1 MRISRRELLAAA
13 ATTVAAGCSIKPGSD
28 SGSQVVPA
36 EQVPKKAQVL
46 DPALQLSLPARAV
59 APSTI
64 TQFASTNSVQ
74 VSVAGQTTQEE
85 LLLALSAGGPGGI
98 DIALVDGVSL
108 DYLIAEKLVEPIDHS
123 LVPNLRLV
131 SSPFSDPPYDS
142 GSAHSVGKDY
152 TTVGFATAF
161 SDAAPN
167 DSWAAFFGFARSFT
181 KRVSVPDDPENV
193 VGAAMLALGHS
204 WSSATVN
211 DLADVRVFLLGLRK
225 SLVVDGTLDRDGL
238 GEMFAVMALATGFRD
253 PPSGIRFVVPKEGAV
268 INMRSYCIP
277 VLAPDPVTAH
287 SWLNET
293 LAPTT
298 VRNDVIVSGRAS
310 PVLEANYLVPPQI
323 LVNPAIYPPASVK
336 DQLQFSTVT
345 PAQAQAR
352 AAVWG
357 AVKP

>member
-1 MRISRRELLAAA
+1 MRLSRRELLAAA
-13 ATTVAAGCSIKPGSD
+13 VTTVAAGCSIKPGNN

-46 DPALQLSLPARAV
+46 DPALNLSLPARAV

-64 TQFASTNSVQ
+64 AEFAETNSVK
-74 VSVAGQTTQEE
+74 VSVAGQTNQEE
-85 LLLALSAGGPGGI
+85 LLLTLAAGGPGGI
-98 DIALVDGVSL
+98 DVALVDGVSL
-108 DYLIAEKLVEPIDHS
+108 SYLIAEKLVEPIDHS

-142 GSAHSVGKDY
+142 GSGHAVAKDY

-161 SDAAPN
+161 SDAPPN
-167 DSWAAFFGFARSFT
+167 DSWAAFFGYVRSFP
-181 KRVSVPDDPENV
+181 KRVSVPDDAENV
-193 VGAAMLALGHS
+193 IGAAMLALGHK
-204 WSSATVN
+204 WSSATAA
-211 DLADVRVFLLGLRK
+211 DLLDARAFLLGLRK
-225 SLVVDGTLDRDGL
+225 SLVVDGSLDRDDL
-238 GEMFAVMALATGFRD
+238 GAMFAVMALAPGFRD

-287 SWLNET
+287 AWLNET

-298 VRNDVIVSGRAS
+298 VRDDVVVSGRAS
-310 PVLEANYLVPPQI
+310 PVLEANYLIPPQI
-323 LVNPAIYPPASVK
+323 LVNPAIYPPASVR
-336 DQLQFSTVT
+336 DNLQFSTVT
-345 PAQAQAR
+345 PAQAEAR
-352 AAVWG
+352 AAVWD